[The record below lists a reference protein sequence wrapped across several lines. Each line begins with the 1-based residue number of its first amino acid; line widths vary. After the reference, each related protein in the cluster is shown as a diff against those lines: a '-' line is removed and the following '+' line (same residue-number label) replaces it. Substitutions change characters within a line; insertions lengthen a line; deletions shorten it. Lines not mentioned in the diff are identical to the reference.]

1 MCPEPSTN
9 GQNGVANG
17 VENGD
22 KKPRSVPYK
31 AIGDYLS
38 NTGRF
43 KIIESTLREG
53 EQFASA
59 FFDTG
64 KFCHAP
70 KNIRNPLL
78 TPFRNQG
85 QDVRCLN
92 FEISFGYHTDGAVF
106 SATALSDFGVD
117 YIELTSPAASP
128 QSRADCET
136 ICKLGLKVRFE
147 TLIIYKFK
155 THN

>member
-17 VENGD
+17 VANGVDD

-38 NTGRF
+38 NTSRF

-64 KFCHAP
+64 KFCHQ
-70 KNIRNPLL
+70 KLSKPLL
-78 TPFRNQG
+78 TPVSNQG
-85 QDVRCLN
+85 QDVCYLIL
-92 FEISFGYHTDGAVF
+92 EISCAYHTN
-106 SATALSDFGVD
+106 
-117 YIELTSPAASP
+117 P
-128 QSRADCET
+128 
-136 ICKLGLKVRFE
+136 
-147 TLIIYKFK
+147 TL
-155 THN
+155 

>member
-1 MCPEPSTN
+1 MCIEAETN

-17 VENGD
+17 VPVNGESAAD

-64 KFCHAP
+64 K
-70 KNIRNPLL
+70 
-78 TPFRNQG
+78 
-85 QDVRCLN
+85 
-92 FEISFGYHTDGAVF
+92 SYHH
-106 SATALSDFGVD
+106 
-117 YIELTSPAASP
+117 
-128 QSRADCET
+128 DCANL
-136 ICKLGLKVRFE
+136 C
-147 TLIIYKFK
+147 
-155 THN
+155 

>member
-1 MCPEPSTN
+1 MCNEPSTN

-17 VENGD
+17 DANGAAD
-22 KKPRSVPYK
+22 RKPRSVPYK

-64 KFCHAP
+64 KLCHQ
-70 KNIRNPLL
+70 KLRKML
-78 TPFRNQG
+78 TPVRNQD
-85 QDVRCLN
+85 QDVCSLIL
-92 FEISFGYHTDGAVF
+92 EISSVYHTN
-106 SATALSDFGVD
+106 
-117 YIELTSPAASP
+117 P
-128 QSRADCET
+128 
-136 ICKLGLKVRFE
+136 
-147 TLIIYKFK
+147 TL
-155 THN
+155 

>member
-1 MCPEPSTN
+1 MCNEPSTN

-17 VENGD
+17 VSNGNGAD

-64 KFCHAP
+64 ESMPPQKLH
-70 KNIRNPLL
+70 KPLL
-78 TPFRNQG
+78 TTVKQPRSRCTLFNSRNSI
-85 QDVRCLN
+85 R
-92 FEISFGYHTDGAVF
+92 ISY
-106 SATALSDFGVD
+106 
-117 YIELTSPAASP
+117 
-128 QSRADCET
+128 
-136 ICKLGLKVRFE
+136 
-147 TLIIYKFK
+147 
-155 THN
+155 

>member
-1 MCPEPSTN
+1 MCNEPSTN
-9 GQNGVANG
+9 GQNGDANG
-17 VENGD
+17 VTNGNAAD

-64 KFCHAP
+64 KSMPPQKLH
-70 KNIRNPLL
+70 KPLL
-78 TPFRNQG
+78 TASSNQG
-85 QDVRCLN
+85 QDVRYLIL
-92 FEISFGYHTDGAVF
+92 EISSEYHTN
-106 SATALSDFGVD
+106 
-117 YIELTSPAASP
+117 P
-128 QSRADCET
+128 
-136 ICKLGLKVRFE
+136 
-147 TLIIYKFK
+147 TL
-155 THN
+155 

>member
-1 MCPEPSTN
+1 MCNEPSTN

-17 VENGD
+17 VENGAAD

-64 KFCHAP
+64 EFCHVP
-70 KNIRNPLL
+70 KK
-78 TPFRNQG
+78 
-85 QDVRCLN
+85 
-92 FEISFGYHTDGAVF
+92 
-106 SATALSDFGVD
+106 SANLS
-117 YIELTSPAASP
+117 
-128 QSRADCET
+128 
-136 ICKLGLKVRFE
+136 
-147 TLIIYKFK
+147 
-155 THN
+155 

>member
-1 MCPEPSTN
+1 MCTEPETN

-17 VENGD
+17 VENGVAAD
-22 KKPRSVPYK
+22 RKPRSVPYK

-64 KFCHAP
+64 K
-70 KNIRNPLL
+70 
-78 TPFRNQG
+78 
-85 QDVRCLN
+85 
-92 FEISFGYHTDGAVF
+92 TD
-106 SATALSDFGVD
+106 TTK
-117 YIELTSPAASP
+117 I
-128 QSRADCET
+128 
-136 ICKLGLKVRFE
+136 
-147 TLIIYKFK
+147 
-155 THN
+155 THNLC